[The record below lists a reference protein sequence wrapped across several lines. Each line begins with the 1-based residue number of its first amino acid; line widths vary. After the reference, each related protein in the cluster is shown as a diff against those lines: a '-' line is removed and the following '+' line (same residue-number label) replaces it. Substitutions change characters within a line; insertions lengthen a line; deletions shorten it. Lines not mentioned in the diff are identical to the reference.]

1 MARRR
6 ITEQAPSRLAI
17 WSRRLALF
25 SLAATFIAIIVV
37 RSGALEIVP
46 ALSTLGGALALAMLA
61 ILLAFGAAISIWKDG
76 VGGIGEAVTG
86 LLIGLAL
93 IAYPLYVGVK
103 AYKLP
108 AIYDITTDPI
118 DPPRFDAIARL
129 RPRDANP
136 VTYAGLYTAEQQRTA
151 YSDIEPDVTNVS
163 PQEAYDAVLK
173 VITKRKW
180 HVVDARPPQGTA
192 PRDGLIEAIARTPI
206 LGFRDDVA
214 VRVRATHEGA
224 RIDIRSASRYG
235 RHDLGTNAARVR
247 ALIEDIDDVL
257 ATPAKGEKPEKQ
269 GPAPKAPPQPAAKGA
284 SAKR

>member
-6 ITEQAPSRLAI
+6 ITEQPMSRLAI

-46 ALSTLGGALALAMLA
+46 ALSTLAGALALALLA
-61 ILLAFGAAISIWKDG
+61 ILLAFGAAVSIWKDG
-76 VGGIGEAVTG
+76 VGGIGEAATG

-136 VTYAGLYTAEQQRTA
+136 VAYAGLYTAEQQRTA
-151 YSDIEPDVTNVS
+151 YSDIEPDTTSVS
-163 PQEAYDAVLK
+163 PREAYDAAMK
-173 VITKRKW
+173 VITRRKW
-180 HVVDARPPQGTA
+180 HVVDARPPQDAA

-214 VRVRATHEGA
+214 VRVRATRDGA

-235 RHDLGTNAARVR
+235 RHDLGTNAQRVR
-247 ALIEDIDDVL
+247 ALIEDIDEVL
-257 ATPAKGEKPEKQ
+257 ATPTKEKPEKQ
-269 GPAPKAPPQPAAKGA
+269 TPPPKAPPQPPAKGA